1 MKQPPLTRKELY
13 DLLWSEPISVI
24 LTQCNL
30 SYHDLREIC
39 KTFNIPTP
47 QMGYWGKLK
56 FGKPLQT
63 TPLPDWEGEEPLIT
77 LISKK
82 SQKTVAVETT
92 KSSEKK
98 KELVS
103 KKLSKP
109 HSHTKSALAIL
120 SKNGFRKNWSGDVR
134 RSGYQSLDITVSPE
148 NIRRAIRFMDAFIK
162 LVEERGFRFTVGS
175 FKTCV
180 IISDQELR
188 IRLREKLSRVIIKEK
203 GDRTEYHPNGKLAL
217 VLEGWYKKIW
227 TDGKRQLEEQ
237 LSDILTYL
245 ELEGVKRR
253 TEQEQREKRWEEE
266 RRIKKQKEDLL
277 QRKKEELS
285 RFKKLLLQSER
296 WHKAIILQDFISE
309 MEKKSIRNQTEPEEF
324 KSWLSWACKKSD
336 WYNPFIESED
346 ELLADVDRDGII
358 LKSEILKS

>member
-1 MKQPPLTRKELY
+1 MKHPQLTRKELY
-13 DLLWSEPISVI
+13 DVLWSEPITEVLI
-24 LTQCNL
+24 KYNL

-47 QMGYWGKLK
+47 KTGYWGKLK
-56 FGKPLQT
+56 FGKPVQT
-63 TPLPDWEGEEPLIT
+63 TPQPDREGEEPLIT

-98 KELVS
+98 KDLVS

-175 FKTCV
+175 FKTSV

-188 IRLREKLSRVIIKEK
+188 IRLREKLSRVLLENGK
-203 GDRTEYHPNGKLAL
+203 RTEYHPNGKLAL
-217 VLEGWYKKIW
+217 VLDGWYKKEW

-245 ELEGVKRR
+245 ELEGAKRKR
-253 TEQEQREKRWEEE
+253 EEEEREKRWEEE
-266 RRIKKQKEDLL
+266 RIIKKLKEDLL

-285 RFKKLLLQSER
+285 RFNKLLLQSER
-296 WHKAIILQDFISE
+296 WHKAVILQDFISE
-309 MEKKSIRNQTEPEEF
+309 MEKKSIRNQTEPEVF
-324 KSWLSWACKKSD
+324 KSWLSWARKKAE

-346 ELLADVDRDGII
+346 ELLADLDRDGII
-358 LKSEILKS
+358 